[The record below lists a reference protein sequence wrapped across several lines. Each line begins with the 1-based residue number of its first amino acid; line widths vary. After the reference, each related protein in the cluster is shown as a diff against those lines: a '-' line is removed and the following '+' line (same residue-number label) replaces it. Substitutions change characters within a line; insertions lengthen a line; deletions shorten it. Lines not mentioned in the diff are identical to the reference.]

1 MITVYLNRY
10 TWYCMSLSVSRYFT
24 GASVLFQRDLTTKP
38 TCLSRPEDDYSIE
51 KMLALNYSYN
61 VFVISDRRVPDSV
74 HHTNNTYVITTAIT
88 ANDPADFSRNS
99 YGQRTVNDVMK
110 SLHHARL
117 DIVRLE
123 SLGSDSSMWEVL
135 HHMILDN
142 VLVQVKQ
149 LHITMR
155 IGT

>member
-1 MITVYLNRY
+1 MKL
-10 TWYCMSLSVSRYFT
+10 
-24 GASVLFQRDLTTKP
+24 A
-38 TCLSRPEDDYSIE
+38 CLSRPEDDYSIE

-61 VFVISDRRVPDSV
+61 VFVISDRRVPDAV
-74 HHTNNTYVITTAIT
+74 RHTNNTYVITTAIA

-110 SLHHARL
+110 SLHHVRL